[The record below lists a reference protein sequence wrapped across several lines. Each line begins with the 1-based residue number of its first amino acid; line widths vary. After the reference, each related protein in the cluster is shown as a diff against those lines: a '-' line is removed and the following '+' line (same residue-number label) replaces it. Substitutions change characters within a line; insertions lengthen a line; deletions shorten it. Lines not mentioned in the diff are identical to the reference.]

1 MCGSKKFNAGNWFVT
16 LSTIVFNSVFN
27 HLSLVV
33 RSYWKTPLMTSNSWK
48 KIAVT
53 FTNFLP
59 SYSTLPSR
67 TTPWFL
73 KNKLWWNYPEPHSLH
88 QEIMSYHP
96 GIPPYWSIK
105 IPYSPSVPFS
115 GRTLLGKSLSN
126 LHHHVLIT
134 CLGHYQWHPF
144 SYCTPCLQI
153 NPTFHCR
160 RW

>member
-1 MCGSKKFNAGNWFVT
+1 MWIKKIQCRKLSCDPIDQRLQQRFQPFVT
-16 LSTIVFNSVFN
+16 SRQVILDNTTDDIQ
-27 HLSLVV
+27 LL
-33 RSYWKTPLMTSNSWK
+33 K

-73 KNKLWWNYPEPHSLH
+73 KNKLYPEPHSLH
-88 QEIMSYHP
+88 QAIMSYHP